1 MRIKANSPPSTTEE
15 SAARDAAMRVDHD
28 DLIGRTLGGYRI
40 ISELGRGGMGVVY
53 RAHEAAL
60 DRTVAVKILSAS
72 MATDGEIREQFQ
84 REALAAARLNHPNL
98 VTIHSIS
105 LEHDPPFIAM
115 EYVDGTE
122 LSGLIEAEG
131 RLDPHAAVKIGI
143 QVAGALAAAHEHGI
157 IHGDIKPQNI
167 MVDATGRVRVLD
179 FGIAR
184 ITDTA
189 NAPTE
194 TRAKGSPVVG
204 TPAFMAPEQCRGDD
218 AGPESDVHALGAVLY
233 TMLRGKLPFR
243 GESSREIL
251 KEILYE
257 PHASLDE
264 TVEDLP
270 EGLSAIVDRAM
281 AKDLG
286 DRYSNGAGIQAE
298 LRELF
303 NRIQLRASLLQAQ
316 TEIVYPES
324 EDEELAEHA
333 AAAISGKANG
343 RARTEALTPLSRLMQ
358 LWRLRQLRPY
368 RAMGAAVAGLA
379 AMLALVLFVEG
390 EGEGDGAVDL
400 RRQSNATAMSPAS
413 SALPDIAQTEWA
425 SDRAIPVKSAQSARA
440 DAPENVINR
449 AEPVST
455 LPTVQTAPDAEE
467 DAEASGEADAESI
480 AREAG
485 AGEPSKSPASL
496 ESGTSNSLRSNRE
509 ETATA
514 VRPADKPADQ
524 FAAARNA
531 RDVSK
536 ARRIAN
542 ARAERDR
549 SRPGVRAMSQVQ
561 VRQLDKA
568 LEMLTGSGG
577 TVDENQAREHLE
589 RIAAAGHPM
598 ARMWLAWLRHWGRA
612 GVAADPETAAR
623 DAAAVIG
630 DIRHLA
636 EFGNARAM
644 FLLGAAYDQGIG
656 IEPDPAAGYEWVRRA
671 DKAGAIEASNYLGW
685 MRIEGRGARADAIA
699 AVDHFRQGA
708 ARGDTGAMHNLGL
721 MYSSGYGVER
731 DYVQALK
738 WFRRGAEAGSPRNM
752 NDLAWMYETGRGVE
766 ADPDEALYWIERA
779 ARAGD
784 PRAMYNLASR
794 YETGHGIEQT
804 RDRAIYWYRRA
815 AQMGSKDAKKKLA
828 SAARNK

>member
-1 MRIKANSPPSTTEE
+1 MRIKANTPPLTSEE
-15 SAARDAAMRVDHD
+15 TAARQAPMHDVDD
-28 DLIGRTLGGYRI
+28 DLIGKTLGGYRI

-60 DRTVAVKILSAS
+60 DRTVAVKVLSAS
-72 MATDGEIREQFQ
+72 MAADSEIREQFQ
-84 REALAAARLNHPNL
+84 REAFAAARLNHPNL

-131 RLDPHAAVKIGI
+131 RLEARAAVKIGI

-157 IHGDIKPQNI
+157 VHGDIKPQNI

-184 ITDTA
+184 IIDTA

-194 TRAKGSPVVG
+194 TRAKGAPVVG

-251 KEILYE
+251 KTILYE

-270 EGLSAIVDRAM
+270 EGLSAIVDRAL
-281 AKDLG
+281 AKDPA
-286 DRYSNGAGIQAE
+286 DRYPNGAAIQVE

-303 NRIQLRASLLQAQ
+303 NRIQLHASLLQAQ
-316 TEIVYPES
+316 TEIIYPES
-324 EDEELAEHA
+324 EDEEQAESA
-333 AAAISGKANG
+333 TAG
-343 RARTEALTPLSRLMQ
+343 RAGGQARANVLTRLPI
-358 LWRLRQLRPY
+358 LARLGRLRPY
-368 RAMGAAVAGLA
+368 RAMGAGVVSLA
-379 AMLALVLFVEG
+379 AVLAMVLFAAA
-390 EGEGDGAVDL
+390 EGDDAADVQILPDA
-400 RRQSNATAMSPAS
+400 SAMTPVS
-413 SALPDIAQTEWA
+413 SALPEIAQTKWA
-425 SDRAIPVKSAQSARA
+425 SDGAIPENSAQEAASKEIK
-440 DAPENVINR
+440 DGE
-449 AEPVST
+449 EPASN
-455 LPTVQTAPDAEE
+455 LPALQAAPDAETHVE
-467 DAEASGEADAESI
+467 AKGDADSELI
-480 AREAG
+480 ARDVG
-485 AGEPSKSPASL
+485 AAETSELPASP
-496 ESGTSNSLRSNRE
+496 ESETSVSLRSKRE
-509 ETATA
+509 EILA
-514 VRPADKPADQ
+514 VVLPADKLADAQ
-524 FAAARNA
+524 SVERQSNE
-531 RDVSK
+531 VSK
-536 ARRIAN
+536 ARRIAT
-542 ARAERDR
+542 ARAERRR
-549 SRPGVRAMSQVQ
+549 SRPAVRAMSRVQ
-561 VRQLDKA
+561 NRQLDKA
-568 LEMLTGSGG
+568 LELLTGSGG
-577 TVDENQAREHLE
+577 MVDENQAREHLE
-589 RIAAAGHPM
+589 RIAAGGHPM
-598 ARMWLAWLRHWGRA
+598 ARMWLAWLHHWGRA
-612 GVAADPETAAR
+612 GVAADPETASR
-623 DAAAVIG
+623 EAAAVIR

-636 EFGNARAM
+636 ESGNARAM

-656 IEPDPAAGYEWVRRA
+656 IEADPAAGYEWVRRA
-671 DKAGAIEASNYLGW
+671 DKAGALEASNYLGW

-721 MYSSGYGVER
+721 MYANGYGVER
-731 DYVQALK
+731 NDTEALK
-738 WFRRGAEAGSPRNM
+738 WFRRGADSGSPRNM
-752 NDLAWMYETGRGVE
+752 NDLAWMYEAGRGTE
-766 ADPDEALYWIERA
+766 ADPDEALYWIELA

-794 YETGHGIEQT
+794 YETGHGIERT
-804 RDRAIYWYRRA
+804 RERATYWYRRA
-815 AQMGSKDAKKKLA
+815 ARMGSEDAKKKLA